1 MIARVLVLI
10 TLVCG
15 YAAARYF
22 DVDMYLSLMGA
33 QMLLDTLAEVVHAYP
48 FMSILSYV
56 LVYVVTTAFSIPGGA
71 VLTMLGGALFGA
83 FLGTFLAVIGATIGG
98 LLAFLS
104 ARFVVG
110 DILQARYAT
119 QLARFNAEIVASGKH
134 YLLTLRLLPVFPF
147 FLVNLLAGLSVVSI
161 STFVWT
167 TIVGIIPGTFVYAFA
182 GKQLAAITDLSMLL
196 TPGVVAAFTLLG
208 VLALA
213 PVLLEKRKRRA
224 RAMGSAR

>member
-98 LLAFLS
+98 YSHFFQLGLWSGIFFKHDTLPSWHVLMRKSSQAAS
-104 ARFVVG
+104 TTCSRFG
-110 DILQARYAT
+110 FFPCF
-119 QLARFNAEIVASGKH
+119 RFS
-134 YLLTLRLLPVFPF
+134 
-147 FLVNLLAGLSVVSI
+147 
-161 STFVWT
+161 
-167 TIVGIIPGTFVYAFA
+167 
-182 GKQLAAITDLSMLL
+182 
-196 TPGVVAAFTLLG
+196 
-208 VLALA
+208 
-213 PVLLEKRKRRA
+213 
-224 RAMGSAR
+224 